1 MTAVTQQWKASWT
14 ENGLTSSKGRKN
26 MLGWIRTTVAYLG
39 VFFKD
44 QLAIVLFYPCL
55 ITARHELIC
64 GSEVLWQ
71 TNFLSGRIVCFFF
84 SYCKVKDSS
93 PQTKEIMT
101 IHQEHTLGW
110 IHFVLTYY
118 IHITFSNWGT
128 KNIFV
133 SLTP

>member
-14 ENGLTSSKGRKN
+14 EHGLKSSKGRKN

-39 VFFKD
+39 VFF
-44 QLAIVLFYPCL
+44 QGSTCYCFVLSMLNNCKAW
-55 ITARHELIC
+55 TN
-64 GSEVLWQ
+64 LWFRSSVAD
-71 TNFLSGRIVCFFF
+71 FLSGRIGFFF
-84 SYCKVKDSS
+84 FPYCKVKDSS